1 MASSAVASSAAA
13 VRRVAARSPRPAWPR
28 RTDPARRAAY
38 DVLIAVE
45 QRDAYANLLLPSVL
59 AQRGLDGRD
68 AALTTELTYGT
79 LRGRGTYDA
88 ILGVC
93 SDRSLDRID
102 PPLREVLR
110 LGTHQLLATRVRS
123 HAAVATSV
131 NLARDL
137 AGQRSAGFV
146 NAVLRRVATRDL
158 ETWIGVAAPSRDTD
172 PLGHLAVRYSHPRW
186 LAAAVADALG
196 EDPGGELAA
205 DRGRAG
211 RGRHPA
217 TGHAVRRA
225 RAGRP
230 GRTARRRCGTGAVVG
245 VRCLSRR
252 RGPGRYRGGAA
263 EARGGPG

>member
-1 MASSAVASSAAA
+1 M
-13 VRRVAARSPRPAWPR
+13 
-28 RTDPARRAAY
+28 
-38 DVLIAVE
+38 LIAVE

-131 NLARDL
+131 DLARDL

-158 ETWIGVAAPSRDTD
+158 ETWIGVAAPPRDSD

-196 EDPGGELAA
+196 EDTQASWPRPRPRWPRTASGPRSRCAPCPGWPIRPSSSPTERHRPGGRRSARISTA
-205 DRGRAG
+205 GTRRGS
-211 RGRHPA
+211 
-217 TGHAVRRA
+217 
-225 RAGRP
+225 RP
-230 GRTARRRCGTGAVVG
+230 SGSAARR
-245 VRCLSRR
+245 SRTR
-252 RGPGRYRGGAA
+252 PASLPRSPSPGSR
-263 EARGGPG
+263 